1 MEGQEVPMP
10 RSAFVSGVLAVWS
23 ALAGPLAAQLAPCKV
38 SGLDEEVRCATLSV
52 WENRAARSGRTIDLN
67 LVVLPAQSENPAP
80 DPVVYLSGGP
90 GYGSAG
96 AASDF
101 AELLAEVRKT
111 RDIVLLDQRGTG
123 RSHPLL
129 CELPGGPD
137 DPQGYVRELFPM
149 PALRACLP
157 KLAAIADL
165 TRYTTSDF
173 IDDLDEVRAFL
184 GYRRINLFGGSYGTR
199 AAQAY
204 MRKYPANVRSAILA
218 GVVLVDTKM
227 PLYHARKAQES
238 IDKLFDDCG
247 NEEACRKAFPDLAAD
262 LASALA
268 RLKQGPVRQAVT
280 LPETG
285 KQVELSI
292 SESAF
297 TTTLR
302 AMQYNPGAS
311 RRIPLFVHLAAQG
324 NFAPMILATIQ
335 DRTDPEWAVG
345 LYLSITCAEDL
356 ARIDR
361 REIPAWIAD
370 TYQGDDRLRQQ
381 LEACSF
387 WPTAHVAA
395 DFFAPIESSLP
406 TLILTGWLD
415 PATPPEWAVE
425 VARGLPNSLNVV
437 LRDGSHGPGGLEHAD
452 CFAKLITDFLANG
465 TPFGLDASCVKEMK
479 RPPFYLTLEEA
490 RPGPARD

>member
-1 MEGQEVPMP
+1 MP
-10 RSAFVSGVLAVWS
+10 RSVLALAVLS
-23 ALAGPLAAQLAPCKV
+23 ALAAPLAAQLAPCKV
-38 SGLDEEVRCATLSV
+38 PDLDEEVRCATLSV
-52 WENRAARSGRTIDLN
+52 WENRAARSGRKIDLN
-67 LVVLPAQSENPAP
+67 VVVLPAQSDSPAP
-80 DPVVYLSGGP
+80 DPVFYLSGGP

-96 AASDF
+96 AAAGIADF
-101 AELLAEVRKT
+101 FAPLRT
-111 RDIVLLDQRGTG
+111 SRDIVLLDQRGTG
-123 RSHPLL
+123 RSHPLH
-129 CELPGGPD
+129 CALPGGPD

-173 IDDLDEVRAFL
+173 VDDLDEARAFL

-204 MRKYPANVRSAILA
+204 MRKYPQNVRSVVLA
-218 GVVLVDTKM
+218 GAMPIDSKM

-238 IDKLFDDCG
+238 IDKVFDDCA
-247 NEEACRKAFPDLAAD
+247 NLEPCRKAFPRLAAD
-262 LASALA
+262 LAAA
-268 RLKQGPVRQAVT
+268 VGRLRQGPVRQAVT
-280 LPETG
+280 LPATG
-285 KQVELSI
+285 KQAELSI

-302 AMQYNPGAS
+302 AMQYSPRATW
-311 RRIPLFVHLAAQG
+311 RIPLYVHLAAQG
-324 NFAPMILATIQ
+324 DFAPMILATID
-335 DRTDPEWAVG
+335 DRTDPDWSVG
-345 LYLSITCAEDL
+345 VYLSITCAEDV

-361 REIPAWIAD
+361 REVPALITD

-387 WPTAHVAA
+387 WPTAHVPE
-395 DFFAPIESSLP
+395 DFFAPIASSLP

-415 PATPPEWAVE
+415 PATPPEWAVD
-425 VARGLPNSLNVV
+425 VARGLPNSVNVV

-452 CFAKLITDFLANG
+452 CYPKLIADFLANG
-465 TPFGLDASCVKEMK
+465 TPYGFDSACAQSMK
-479 RPPFYLTLEEA
+479 RPPFHLTLEEA
-490 RPGPARD
+490 QAPPAPPPAQ